1 MNLIFRNLSHLATFV
16 CFLLEVMVI
25 PSSPP
30 QVVTV
35 LCSLGVSLCR
45 LLGLSPA
52 SLVLS
57 SLCLSSLSLA
67 QGSWSLHTSLSP
79 ASSQP
84 LPGLLFSWHLLA
96 SFILCTS
103 LSAGIRSLQQ
113 RQRRLEKE
121 ANIKETNLTKTVQKT
136 LDTFSELKV
145 DILSSEKIKADH
157 KSKEDIEIINV
168 LNSIDKMVNQPAA
181 SVRETEPIRDRFS
194 GHVIS
199 IDQSEASE
207 RETESEATNE
217 SDKSSYKERISP
229 LEEFN
234 TLFRN
239 ADCVRKSIKLKESHI
254 V

>member
-1 MNLIFRNLSHLATFV
+1 MICRNLPHLATFI
-16 CFLLEVMVI
+16 CFLLELMVI
-25 PSSPP
+25 SSSPLL
-30 QVVTV
+30 QVTV
-35 LCSLGVSLCR
+35 LCSLGVSLSR
-45 LLGLSPA
+45 LISLSPA
-52 SLVLS
+52 SLTLS

-79 ASSQP
+79 ASVSQP
-84 LPGLLFSWHLLA
+84 LPSLLFSWHLLA
-96 SFILCTS
+96 SFILCTC

-113 RQRRLEKE
+113 RQRRQEKE
-121 ANIKETNLTKTVQKT
+121 AHTKDTNLTKTVQKT

-181 SVRETEPIRDRFS
+181 SVRETEPIRGRCS